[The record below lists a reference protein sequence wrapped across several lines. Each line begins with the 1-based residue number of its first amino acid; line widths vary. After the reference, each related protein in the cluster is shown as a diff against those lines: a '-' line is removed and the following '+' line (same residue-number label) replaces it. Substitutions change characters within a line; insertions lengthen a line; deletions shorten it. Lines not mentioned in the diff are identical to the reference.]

1 MVGATTAQLMF
12 PREVDRVIVNIGP
25 NLKPAQP
32 HRENTHVIAIE
43 PMVGCRIKP
52 SDTVHVVHAA
62 VSANDTLQFMNWYH
76 GNGESSSLSTPTID
90 ATWNQGP
97 RNNRGPKLVSVISM
111 RTVLTVR
118 EAGEGARREVAV
130 RGGARV

>member
-1 MVGATTAQLMF
+1 MRSAVRTLLVVGATTAQLMF

-76 GNGESSSLSTPTID
+76 GNGESSSLSTPNDRRDLEPGPEEQPRPQARQRHLD
-90 ATWNQGP
+90 AHC
-97 RNNRGPKLVSVISM
+97 
-111 RTVLTVR
+111 
-118 EAGEGARREVAV
+118 AHGA
-130 RGGARV
+130 